1 MHASTGDTCP
11 ANPLYSFYP
20 HSCYLSIKK
29 IKKQISQK
37 PVQGVAIRMTRPE
50 RDYLGG
56 PPSTSALRTQ
66 GRALAAPPASDWRRA
81 VRLYCCRA
89 SAYAYPYGQ
98 AQEAG
103 SPEPGR
109 AGRPHSSTRPTA
121 TVSSQG
127 SRAAPSAEAVLA
139 TGRTPQGQT
148 EPLGPLLPAPR
159 SRAACL
165 HNTRPLLPQ
174 QGAARRTHT
183 VPKRA
188 LRGGALR
195 WEHPQ
200 RSPGSGSAPIRLARR
215 TLTASAKQPPP
226 SEHRPAS
233 PLAAAAGGYPR

>member
-1 MHASTGDTCP
+1 
-11 ANPLYSFYP
+11 
-20 HSCYLSIKK
+20 
-29 IKKQISQK
+29 
-37 PVQGVAIRMTRPE
+37 MTRPE

-103 SPEPGR
+103 SPGPGR
-109 AGRPHSSTRPTA
+109 AGPAGPTA
-121 TVSSQG
+121 
-127 SRAAPSAEAVLA
+127 APAPQLRSPRRVAE
-139 TGRTPQGQT
+139 R
-148 EPLGPLLPAPR
+148 LPAQRPCWRRGGRLRGRPSLSARFFPPPARAPR
-159 SRAACL
+159 VSTTPGRSCLSR
-165 HNTRPLLPQ
+165 
-174 QGAARRTHT
+174 ARRTHT

-226 SEHRPAS
+226 FRAS
-233 PLAAAAGGYPR
+233 PRVPSCSGGGRLPEVTRMRGGAGGRGALWAL